1 MDSQTPPVVIT
12 PIEGGFRVALSGP
25 IHTNTAWIEGELNP
39 VVAEKP
45 NKVELDLSGCDHIAS
60 VGLGMLVNF
69 QNRIKGQGGAVR
81 IVKMR
86 PRMREILRAAYLHR
100 FFDIA
105 PDAVVDSKTK

>member
-25 IHTNTAWIEGELNP
+25 IHNNTAWIEGELNQLAASNP
-39 VVAEKP
+39 K
-45 NKVELDLSGCDHIAS
+45 KVELDLAGCDHIAS

-81 IVKMR
+81 IVKML
-86 PRMREILRAAYLHR
+86 PRMQEILRAAYLHR

-105 PDAVVDSKTK
+105 PDAVVNDDAN

>member
-1 MDSQTPPVVIT
+1 MDSEPPPILIT

-25 IHTNTAWIEGELNP
+25 IHSNTAWIEGELNQLAASNP
-39 VVAEKP
+39 K
-45 NKVELDLSGCDHIAS
+45 KIELDLSGCDHIAS

-69 QNRIKGQGGAVR
+69 QNRIKGNGGAVR
-81 IVKMR
+81 IVKML

-105 PDAVVDSKTK
+105 PDAVVEAEAT